1 MSQIV
6 SAENTKYLEANEILF
21 LEGDL
26 GQEMYI
32 IKRGHMEVLKRE
44 GTQMVTLATLGP
56 GSVLGELSLLDAQPR
71 SATAKA
77 SHFCEL
83 VIIDQNHLNK
93 TYDKLPSWLSSLIKI
108 LVQRLRDTNQKKHIK
123 DLIGA
128 LPLTLKIL
136 CLLTENQPVLL
147 KEIAQ
152 KIKVI
157 YGLND
162 IDFKKI
168 LKLLRLFQ
176 FIEITNGSENS
187 QEIIVTQQEAL
198 HQYYEFLTYQ
208 NSSKSHP
215 WASLTETDLLCLQIL
230 IDTAKN
236 RGSRSRDKL
245 QFNNENLKA
254 EAEDQGIPIK
264 LIASDN
270 LESYIKLNILELEH
284 AKANSVGNNKKNN
297 LYLIDPEVVNQV
309 IRFQT
314 RLDYFNTSLEDYFL
328 I

>member
-77 SHFCEL
+77 THSCEL

-123 DLIGA
+123 DLVGA
-128 LPLTLKIL
+128 LPITLNIL
-136 CLLTENQPVLL
+136 CQQTENQSVLL
-147 KEIAQ
+147 KDIAQ
-152 KIKVI
+152 KVKVI

-176 FIEITNGSENS
+176 FIEITQGSENS
-187 QEIIVTQQEAL
+187 QAVIVTQQEAL
-198 HQYYEFLTYQ
+198 KQYYEFITYQ

-215 WASLTETDLLCLQIL
+215 WANLTETDLLCLQIL

-245 QFNNENLKA
+245 QFNDENLKTEA
-254 EAEDQGIPIK
+254 EAQGIPIK

-270 LESYIKLNILELEH
+270 LKTYTSLGILEVENI
-284 AKANSVGNNKKNN
+284 KASTSSQSKKNSQ
-297 LYLIDPEVVNQV
+297 YLIDPEVINQV

-314 RLDYFNTSLEDYFL
+314 RLDYFNTSLDEYFL